1 MSDENSTLLAWVLAG
16 IGSMIAALTSALSF
30 LYKSRI
36 AAYEKAEVKL
46 DTRVEVLEKKL
57 EKCEE
62 EHTSAKVQLAEIK
75 TRLSILEQPN
85 PSGIRG

>member
-1 MSDENSTLLAWVLAG
+1 MNSDQSTLFAWVLAG
-16 IGSMIAALTSALSF
+16 VATVIGALTSALSF

-46 DTRVEVLEKKL
+46 DARVEALEKKL
-57 EKCEE
+57 DKCEQ

-75 TRLSILEQPN
+75 TRLEILEK
-85 PSGIRG
+85 PSKA

>member
-1 MSDENSTLLAWVLAG
+1 MSDDNSTLLAWVLAG

-57 EKCEE
+57 DKCEE
-62 EHTSAKVQLAEIK
+62 EHTNAKVELAAIK
-75 TRLSILEQPN
+75 TRLNILEKPTLDV
-85 PSGIRG
+85 RG

>member
-1 MSDENSTLLAWVLAG
+1 MSGDQSSLFAWVLAG
-16 IGSMIAALTSALSF
+16 VTTVIGALTTALSI

-46 DTRVEVLEKKL
+46 DTRVEVLERKL

-85 PSGIRG
+85 PSEIRG